1 MLNKY
6 FMTATLTLVVGV
18 ASFAQGTRYYVNKA
32 ANVSSPTGLSWS
44 SPFSD
49 IQDAIDAGS
58 FYVL

>member
-1 MLNKY
+1 
-6 FMTATLTLVVGV
+6 MTAALTLVVGV
-18 ASFAQGTRYYVNKA
+18 ASFAQGTRFYVNKA